1 MLQTIII
8 VLWALVFIALTAS
21 LAYDLGKQQG
31 QVNCAPNVER
41 AYRYQRAVDDLD
53 RWCGHTSPHAELI
66 ARHLKARGERA
77 ACNAGTPH
85 ADEACTV
92 SGVREQLRRLDA
104 AHQATKEPQ
113 R

>member
-53 RWCGHTSPHAELI
+53 RWCGHESPAARLI
-66 ARHLKARGERA
+66 AAHLKAEGEGLPM
-77 ACNAGTPH
+77 NAGTPCG
-85 ADEACTV
+85 DEVCTI
-92 SGVREQLRRLDA
+92 SGTREQLRRL
-104 AHQATKEPQ
+104 KG
-113 R
+113 